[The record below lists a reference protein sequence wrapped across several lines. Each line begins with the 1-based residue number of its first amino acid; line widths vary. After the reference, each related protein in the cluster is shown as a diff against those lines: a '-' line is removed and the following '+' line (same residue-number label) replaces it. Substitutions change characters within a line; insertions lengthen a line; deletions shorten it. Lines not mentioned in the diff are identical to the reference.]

1 MKLST
6 ITLHRP
12 IMLQFE
18 LMPILGIDHI
28 PFVVVVPVVAEE
40 AVADVV
46 EFLLAA
52 LVQDHLEGVQLREE
66 LTVDV
71 PDVRDRM
78 QCFFYLLTR
87 RFFPV
92 F

>member
-1 MKLST
+1 
-6 ITLHRP
+6 
-12 IMLQFE
+12 MLQFE

-28 PFVVVVPVVAEE
+28 AFVVVVPVVAEE

-66 LTVDV
+66 LTEDV

-78 QCFFYLLTR
+78 QRFFYLLTR
-87 RFFPV
+87 GFFPV